1 MIQKLSLF
9 ILLCTFFPVVLA
21 NNGINAISGI
31 NSKEDIKALSENSV
45 KQNPSLPNDTVKESL
60 FDKSDS
66 SVPELLSGNLVTC
79 SGLIFEKEFQYRLKD
94 SSYTDIMQLIGLS
107 DIAQA
112 IQFRIQVNKT
122 EDDSTILIFESI
134 EKGSDI
140 SNQNWVI
147 NYNVIKGTILP
158 NGASKDEVLVLLYN
172 LNQNGGLQPGDYN
185 DLLRINYIVA
195 DLPVLQDSVKSSM
208 RITNALASTAQGQP
222 IDITPSRD
230 EFKVI
235 IKGFYIIPDYGLIF
249 EEDTVY
255 RLEDDSYIDIM
266 QLKSLPEKVQALQFK
281 LLVNKVVDDNVI
293 LTFQNIQKGADI
305 SDPSWVLTYNVFRGP
320 LTGNGAS
327 LDEILVLLF
336 NLNQNNGLPPGDY
349 DELLKVKY
357 RVADLPALQDSIKSS
372 IKISNAEASTY
383 QGFPVDI
390 TPSRDELVIIAK
402 NRVGIWGDVN
412 GDGCLDIL
420 DIIMIVDHIVGR
432 DSLETDEFER
442 ADIAPWIPG
451 EPEPNPDDFVNV
463 QDLSLLQNII
473 LTGVYPNGV
482 EINACSFTSFPKK
495 NGDDDLKVTFYIY
508 DEGITAYINSQVD
521 IRAAQIEFGGE
532 PGIPNNMTINTGLG
546 QGYYYK
552 ADELFRVLLYDRQG
566 IKVIKAGENLLAD
579 IPLIINYPEEF
590 TVEKLIIIDINRQR
604 IMDAEVEIINGKPP
618 ILPLDYILYQNYPNP
633 FNPSTSVRFEVPVD
647 SKVMIKIY
655 DILGREV
662 KTLFDDQVQRGRY
675 TLEWDG
681 LNESGMRMSSGT
693 YIYRMVAND
702 FVQSKKMLLLK

>member
-1 MIQKLSLF
+1 MQFLYLVISF
-9 ILLCTFFPVVLA
+9 YLLNTSIPANSVLA
-21 NNGINAISGI
+21 MG
-31 NSKEDIKALSENSV
+31 EDF
-45 KQNPSLPNDTVKESL
+45 P
-60 FDKSDS
+60 DKSSQSGLS
-66 SVPELLSGNLVTC
+66 SIVTHSTDE
-79 SGLIFEKEFQYRLKD
+79 SGLIFANKVRYASED
-94 SSYTDIMQLIGLS
+94 SSYTDVIQLHNLNGV
-107 DIAQA
+107 AQA
-112 IQFRIQVNKT
+112 LQFRIQLNKV
-122 EDDSTILIFESI
+122 EDDSTILIFQSL
-134 EKGSDI
+134 EKGTDI
-140 SNQNWVI
+140 SSQNWVV
-147 NYNVIKGTILP
+147 NYNIIRGTILP
-158 NGASKDEVLVLLYN
+158 NDASKDEVLVLLYS
-172 LNQNGGLQPGDYN
+172 LNQSGGLQPGDYN
-185 DLLRINYIVA
+185 NLLKVNYKVA
-195 DLPVLQDSVKSSM
+195 DFTITDDTVKSSM
-208 RITNALASTAQGQP
+208 KITNAEASTAQGQP

-249 EEDTVY
+249 KEDTVY

-266 QLKSLPEKVQALQFK
+266 QLKSLPGKVQALQFK

-293 LTFQNIQKGADI
+293 LTFQNIQKGADV

-327 LDEILVLLF
+327 VDEILVLLF
-336 NLNQNNGLPPGDY
+336 NLEQDNGLPPGDY
-349 DELLKVKY
+349 NELLKVKY

-372 IKISNAEASTY
+372 IKIANAEASTY
-383 QGFPVDI
+383 QGFPIDI

-432 DSLETDEFER
+432 DSLELDEFER

-482 EINACSFTSFPKK
+482 EINGCSFTSFPKI
-495 NGDDDLKVTFYIY
+495 NGDDDFKVTFYIY
-508 DEGITAYINSQVD
+508 EEGITAYINSIVD

-532 PGIPNNMTINTGLG
+532 PGVPNTMTINTGLG

-590 TVEKLIIIDINRQR
+590 TLEKLIIIDINRQR
-604 IMDAEVEIINGKPP
+604 IMDAEVEIIYGEPP
-618 ILPLDYILYQNYPNP
+618 ILPLDYMLYQNYPNP

-675 TLEWDG
+675 TLDWDG

>member
-1 MIQKLSLF
+1 MESM
-9 ILLCTFFPVVLA
+9 PYLA
-21 NNGINAISGI
+21 IIISE
-31 NSKEDIKALSENSV
+31 NIKALSENSV

-60 FDKSDS
+60 SDEVSS
-66 SVPELLSGNLVTC
+66 SVPEPLSGNLVTC

-482 EINACSFTSFPKK
+482 EINGCSFTSFPKM

-552 ADELFRVLLYDRQG
+552 DDELFRVLLYDRQG

-618 ILPLDYILYQNYPNP
+618 ILPLDYVLYQNYPNP

-681 LNESGMRMSSGT
+681 LNESGMSMSSGT

>member
-1 MIQKLSLF
+1 M
-9 ILLCTFFPVVLA
+9 P
-21 NNGINAISGI
+21 NN
-31 NSKEDIKALSENSV
+31 
-45 KQNPSLPNDTVKESL
+45 TVNESL
-60 FDKSDS
+60 FDKAGS
-66 SVPELLSGNLVTC
+66 SVPEPLSGNLVTC

-185 DLLRINYIVA
+185 DLLRVNYIVA

-305 SDPSWVLTYNVFRGP
+305 SDPSWVLAYNVFRGP

-327 LDEILVLLF
+327 VDEIIVLLF
-336 NLNQNNGLPPGDY
+336 NLNQNNGLPPGNY

-451 EPEPNPDDFVNV
+451 EPEPNPDEFVNV

-482 EINACSFTSFPKK
+482 EINGCSFTSFPKM
-495 NGDDDLKVTFYIY
+495 NGDGDFKVTFYIY
-508 DEGITAYINSQVD
+508 DEGITAYINSKVD

-552 ADELFRVLLYDRQG
+552 TDEFFRVLLYDRQG
-566 IKVIKAGENLLAD
+566 VKVIKTGLNLLAD
-579 IPLIINYPEEF
+579 IPLIINNPEEF

-604 IMDAEVEIINGKPP
+604 IMDAEVEIIYGIPP

-633 FNPSTSVRFEVPVD
+633 FNPSTMVKFEVPVE
-647 SKVMIKIY
+647 SKVNITIY
-655 DILGREV
+655 DILGREI
-662 KTLFDDQVQRGRY
+662 KTLYGEQVQRGTY
-675 TLEWDG
+675 NVEWDG
-681 LNESGMRMSSGT
+681 LNDAGLRMSSGT
-693 YIYRMVAND
+693 YIYRMVAGE

>member
-1 MIQKLSLF
+1 MMQKLSLI
-9 ILLCTFFPVVLA
+9 ILLYIFFPFVLA
-21 NNGINAISGI
+21 NNGINAISG
-31 NSKEDIKALSENSV
+31 NNNENIKALSENSV

-66 SVPELLSGNLVTC
+66 SVPEPLSGNLVTC

-140 SNQNWVI
+140 SNQNWII

-185 DLLRINYIVA
+185 ELLKVNYIVA

-208 RITNALASTAQGQP
+208 RITHAQASTAQGQP

-235 IKGFYIIPDYGLIF
+235 IKGVYIIPDFGLIF
-249 EEDTVY
+249 EQDTVY

-293 LTFQNIQKGADI
+293 LTFQNIQKGADVI
-305 SDPSWVLTYNVFRGP
+305 DPSWVLTYNVFRGP

-327 LDEILVLLF
+327 VDEILVLLF
-336 NLNQNNGLPPGDY
+336 NLNQNSGLPPGDY

-357 RVADLPALQDSIKSS
+357 RVANLPALQDSIKSS

-482 EINACSFTSFPKK
+482 EINGCSFTSFPKM
-495 NGDDDLKVTFYIY
+495 NGNDDFKVTFYIY
-508 DEGITAYINSQVD
+508 DKGITAYLNSKVD
-521 IRAAQIEFGGE
+521 VRAVQIEFDGN
-532 PGIPNNMTINTGLG
+532 PGIPNNMTINTELG
-546 QGYYYK
+546 QGYYFK

-566 IKVIKAGENLLAD
+566 VKVIKSGENFLAD
-579 IPLIINYPEEF
+579 IPMIINNPEEIII
-590 TVEKLIIIDINRQR
+590 EKLIIIDINRQR
-604 IMDAEVEIINGKPP
+604 VMDAEVEIIYGIPP
-618 ILPLDYILYQNYPNP
+618 SLPLDYILYQNYPNP
-633 FNPSTSVRFEVPVD
+633 FNPSTTVRFQVPIESEVT
-647 SKVMIKIY
+647 IKIY
-655 DILGREV
+655 DILGREI
-662 KTLFDDQVQRGRY
+662 KTLFSEQMQRG
-675 TLEWDG
+675 TNTVEWDG
-681 LNESGMRMSSGT
+681 LNDAGIRMSSGT
-693 YIYRMVAND
+693 YIYRMIANE